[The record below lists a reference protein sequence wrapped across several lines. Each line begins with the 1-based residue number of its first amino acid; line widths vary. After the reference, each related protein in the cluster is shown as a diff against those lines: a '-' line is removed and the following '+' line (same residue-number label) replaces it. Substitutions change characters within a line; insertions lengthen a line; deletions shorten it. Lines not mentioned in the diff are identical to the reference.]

1 MQQKSSTLAGKNLLI
16 KDSVAALNRAP
27 LESCSAK
34 VFFRDNFIENVHKTL
49 IKVKQ

>member
-1 MQQKSSTLAGKNLLI
+1 MQQKKFNIGRKNLLI
-16 KDSVAALNRAP
+16 KDSVAALNKAP

-34 VFFRDNFIENVHKTL
+34 VFFRDNFIENFHKTL